1 MNAVNRS
8 LQAREESKSVL
19 EEHGYRDM
27 ESGAMVWESSLLVL
41 LELYK
46 IPIQECSVEDFTFPS
61 E

>member
-1 MNAVNRS
+1 M
-8 LQAREESKSVL
+8 QAREESKSVL